1 MSAITTGLVHKGN
14 QELNVY
20 SVDDTI
26 RDEDY
31 AERPLTTGTPK
42 SGDPDDT
49 LFRFPSRVFVDG
61 SVRSSAEATELVSK
75 RFEGRKMLTGKLH
88 HIEEQ
93 VKVGAVTARNKTYGR
108 EGMTEYEAQRADILD
123 DQMKSL
129 EWVFGSNQE
138 SQTGNGAGTA
148 STDEFRTRAYGRW
161 INPVSGSG
169 SLNMAL
175 SDTDCPIDSAHRTPA
190 ASCLRLHID
199 ALTLTEVTNRF
210 TKEQFTSVINGMWTA
225 QGGGQA
231 NRLCVAT
238 LAFKSMVNTFL
249 TVDKIVS
256 GLTAVY
262 RYDKRMEERRI
273 EHIVEIYATET
284 GVITFK
290 LSTFLQ
296 PAKASGG
303 VAGID
308 GGTSADSTEALFLD
322 MSKNFSPVRHAPGFY
337 EIDKTDITEACAVQL
352 TVGLGCVPR
361 TQGKILR
368 AHT

>member
-1 MSAITTGLVHKGN
+1 MAAITTGLVHKGN

-31 AERPLTTGTPK
+31 AERPLSTGTPK

-49 LFRFPSRVFVDG
+49 IFRFPSRVFADG
-61 SVRSSAEATELVSK
+61 SVRGSAEATALVAK
-75 RFEGRKMLTGKLH
+75 RIEGRKMLAGKLH
-88 HIEEQ
+88 HIEEM
-93 VKVGAVTARNKTYGR
+93 VKVGSVTAKNKTYGR

-129 EWVFGSNQE
+129 EWVLGSNQE
-138 SQTGNGAGTA
+138 SQTGNGSGTA
-148 STDEFRTRAYGRW
+148 STDEFRLRAYGRW
-161 INPVSGSG
+161 INPVTGTG
-169 SLNMAL
+169 SLNIAL
-175 SDTDCPIDSAHRTPA
+175 SDTDCPIDSAHRTPS
-190 ASCLRLHID
+190 ASCLRLHKD

-210 TKEQFTSVINGMWTA
+210 TKDQLTGVINGMWTA
-225 QGGGQA
+225 QGGGKA
-231 NRLCVAT
+231 NRLCVCT
-238 LAFKSMVNTFL
+238 LGFKSMVNTFL
-249 TVDKIVS
+249 TVDKIVD
-256 GLTAVY
+256 GLTTIH
-262 RYDKRMEERRI
+262 RYDGSLESRRI
-273 EHIVEIYATET
+273 DHVVEIYATET

-290 LSTFLQ
+290 LSTMLQ

-303 VAGID
+303 VAAID

-322 MSKNFSPVRHAPGFY
+322 MTKNFSPVRHAPGFY
-337 EIDKTDITEACAVQL
+337 PIDKTDLTEACAVQL

-361 TQGKILR
+361 TQGKIIR